1 VLIVLRDSHTD
12 IVTVTVVYIY
22 IHLMQSVA
30 FSMNFCQQFEGYQST
45 GDAKPSR
52 SSDRSIY
59 LPWRTEN
66 SASKP
71 LFSILAD
78 G

>member
-12 IVTVTVVYIY
+12 IVTATVVYVY

-30 FSMNFCQQFEGYQST
+30 FSMNFCQQCEGYQST

-52 SSDRSIY
+52 SSNNQSIF
-59 LPWRTEN
+59 L
-66 SASKP
+66 
-71 LFSILAD
+71 D
-78 G
+78 GRKIALVSPYFPS